1 MRLPTFGITLFVL
14 FAACL
19 GIACQTGKR
28 VNVMDLPAECDS
40 VPPRFVGNGPR
51 GFLMPRLTSISQSLG
66 VIAGSVID
74 SVSQTRIS
82 SATITLFELAQ
93 SGRENQIGRAIPT
106 DMSGGFSFDSVV
118 AGAYVVKARRIG
130 FEPREQRANAIAGQ
144 VDTVNFPLPASVI
157 CHGY

>member
-1 MRLPTFGITLFVL
+1 
-14 FAACL
+14 
-19 GIACQTGKR
+19 
-28 VNVMDLPAECDS
+28 
-40 VPPRFVGNGPR
+40 
-51 GFLMPRLTSISQSLG
+51 MPRLTSISQSLG

-118 AGAYVVKARRIG
+118 PGAYVERPVESAS
-130 FEPREQRANAIAGQ
+130 NL
-144 VDTVNFPLPASVI
+144 VNSERMLSLDKLI
-157 CHGY
+157 Q